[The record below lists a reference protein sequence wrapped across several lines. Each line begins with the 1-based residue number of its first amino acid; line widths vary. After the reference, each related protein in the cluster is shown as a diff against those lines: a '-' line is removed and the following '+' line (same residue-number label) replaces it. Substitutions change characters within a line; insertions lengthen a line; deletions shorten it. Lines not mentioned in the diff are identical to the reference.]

1 MIDSGNLSGKTAL
14 ITGGA
19 RRIGREIAS
28 TLHDAGMNIFI
39 HCHSS
44 REEAD
49 TLADD
54 FNAARPDS
62 ARVLQLDLAE
72 TTRLTSLVDAAAAS
86 WGRLDLLVN
95 NASTFYPTPV
105 GAISEAD
112 WDDLLGSN
120 LKAPLFLSQ
129 AASRHLAR
137 TGGSIVNMLDV
148 HAFRPMRRHPV
159 YCAAKAGLAMLT
171 QSLATELGPGIRVN
185 GVAPGAILWP
195 EHDMNEATRSRIL
208 ERTVLKRMGEPAD
221 IARTVL
227 FLVRDAPYI
236 TGHVIPVDGGR
247 MLNM

>member
-1 MIDSGNLSGKTAL
+1 MIDSANLSGKTAL

-19 RRIGREIAS
+19 RRIGREIAC
-28 TLHDAGMNIFI
+28 TLHDAGMNIAI

-44 REEAD
+44 RDEAD
-49 TLADD
+49 ALADD
-54 FNAARPDS
+54 FNTTRSDS

-72 TTRLTSLVDAAAAS
+72 TSRLGSLVDAAADA

-105 GAISEAD
+105 GSISEAD
-112 WDDLLGSN
+112 WDDLVGSN
-120 LKAPLFLSQ
+120 LKAPLFLAQ

-137 TGGSIVNMLDV
+137 TRGSIVNMLDV

-171 QSLATELGPGIRVN
+171 QSLATELGPEIRVN

-195 EHDMNEATRSRIL
+195 EHEMNEATRSRIL
-208 ERTVLKRMGEPAD
+208 ERTVLKRIGEPAD
-221 IARTVL
+221 IARAVL
-227 FLVRDAPYI
+227 FLVRDAAYI